1 MARSVQTSDLNWNII
16 FLCWLIAAVSTLG
29 SLFFSEIMLFPP
41 CSLCWW
47 QRIFMFP
54 LAILFLA
61 GLFPFDKNIIRYAL
75 PFAAGGWLV
84 ALFHTLLYSGVIP
97 ESLEPCTQGVSCKE
111 VYIDLLGFIT
121 IPVLSLMAF
130 SAIIA
135 LLIILRRRLSL

>member
-1 MARSVQTSDLNWNII
+1 MARSAQTSGLNWNII

-29 SLFFSEIMLFPP
+29 SLFFSEIMLFAP

-54 LAILFLA
+54 LAILLLV

>member
-54 LAILFLA
+54 LAILLLA

>member
-1 MARSVQTSDLNWNII
+1 MARSAQTSDLNWNII

-29 SLFFSEIMLFPP
+29 SLFFSEIMLFAP

-75 PFAAGGWLV
+75 PFAVAGWLV

>member
-1 MARSVQTSDLNWNII
+1 MARSAQTSDLNWNII

-29 SLFFSEIMLFPP
+29 SLFFSEIMLFAP

>member
-29 SLFFSEIMLFPP
+29 SLFFSEIMLFAP